1 MNIYKLQ
8 YTDKEEGYTDL
19 LAKGTYEVIEGEQ
32 VYTNGTQAIV
42 YIGQIVEVPATY
54 DDEGHE
60 LTTAVYYSGV
70 FFDLMTTEEIEF
82 EINEVFPEDYKHS
95 FLGYEKNKE
104 ETSLIED

>member
-8 YTDKEEGYTDL
+8 YDTKEEGYTDL
-19 LAKGTYEVIEGEQ
+19 LAKGTYEVIEEEQ

-42 YIGQIVEVPATY
+42 YIGQIVEIPAT
-54 DDEGHE
+54 E
-60 LTTAVYYSGV
+60 TTSAVYYSGV

-82 EINEVFPEDYKHS
+82 EINEVFPVDHKHS
-95 FLGYEKNKE
+95 FLGYEKNEE

>member
-19 LAKGTYEVIEGEQ
+19 LAKGTYEVIEEEQ

-42 YIGQIVEVPATY
+42 YIGQIVEVPAT
-54 DDEGHE
+54 E
-60 LTTAVYYSGV
+60 TTSAVYYSGV

-82 EINEVFPEDYKHS
+82 EINEVFPVDHKHS
-95 FLGYEKNKE
+95 FLGYEKNEE

>member
-8 YTDKEEGYTDL
+8 YDTKEEGYTDL
-19 LAKGTYEVIEGEQ
+19 LAKGTYEVIEEEQ

-42 YIGQIVEVPATY
+42 YIGQIVEVPAT
-54 DDEGHE
+54 E
-60 LTTAVYYSGV
+60 TTSAVYYSGV

-82 EINEVFPEDYKHS
+82 EINEVFPVDHKHS
-95 FLGYEKNKE
+95 FLGYEKNEE